1 MFLWLVSI
9 ALRSWNADD
18 REDVRRTWPAR
29 RNLRSPTMTCR
40 LVMWILPFLRLPHW
54 GCGPTPD
61 KLCEV
66 DCVGG
71 IHCFCA
77 SFAVIFHVSHA

>member
-1 MFLWLVSI
+1 MSCSRVDP
-9 ALRSWNADD
+9 ALFKDFPIG
-18 REDVRRTWPAR
+18 DVVPA
-29 RNLRSPTMTCR
+29 
-40 LVMWILPFLRLPHW
+40 
-54 GCGPTPD
+54 D